1 MSKVSDAER
10 AFGSI
15 FRSPEALE
23 AIKASE
29 EADKL
34 VRRTNAAAEARS
46 AALAR
51 ALEEAKEALEPFAQ
65 AADVSDDCPA
75 EMAALR
81 PAFDYPMRTRG
92 RDNDEIIGQDSIR
105 VSHLRTARESFRRAR
120 TILEAPNG

>member
-34 VRRTNAAAEARS
+34 VRRTNAAADARLKMRDDMSRAIEATNCMMVKVAGTNHFVRTNKIEARNLCRLTGG
-46 AALAR
+46 AIPYR
-51 ALEEAKEALEPFAQ
+51 AEAGFL
-65 AADVSDDCPA
+65 
-75 EMAALR
+75 
-81 PAFDYPMRTRG
+81 Y
-92 RDNDEIIGQDSIR
+92 IG
-105 VSHLRTARESFRRAR
+105 
-120 TILEAPNG
+120 